1 MKAYTVHL
9 HRSGL
14 DSDNDIVL
22 VVEGFCWGACV
33 LSLIWALWHRMW
45 LVALGLAGVS
55 VVVNALIYILG
66 MDVSTGYFSSVGIA
80 ILIGLVANDLR
91 RWNLARLGFVD
102 SGVALGDNQDEAL
115 ARFLDDAPAVA
126 KEIV

>member
-1 MKAYTVHL
+1 MRVYTVHL
-9 HRSGL
+9 RHRGL
-14 DSDNDIVL
+14 NPDNDIVL
-22 VVEGFCWGACV
+22 VSEGFCWGACV

-45 LVALGLAGVS
+45 LVALGLAGIS

-115 ARFLDDAPAVA
+115 ARFLDDAPALS

>member
-1 MKAYTVHL
+1 MKVYTVHL
-9 HRSGL
+9 QRSGL

-22 VVEGFCWGACV
+22 VTEGFCWGACV

-45 LVALGLAGVS
+45 WVALGLAGVS

-66 MDVSTGYFSSVGIA
+66 MDVSTGYFSSFGVA
-80 ILIGLVANDLR
+80 ILLGLVANDLR

-115 ARFLDDAPAVA
+115 ARFLDDAPALS

>member
-9 HRSGL
+9 RRSGL

-22 VVEGFCWGACV
+22 VMEGFCWGACV
-33 LSLIWALWHRMW
+33 FSLIWALWHRMW
-45 LVALGLAGVS
+45 LVALGLAGIS

-91 RWNLARLGFVD
+91 RWSLARLGFVD

-115 ARFLDDAPAVA
+115 ARFLDDAPALA